1 MTTATS
7 QKQFTGK
14 HMLAILVA
22 FFGVVIAVNLTMAF
36 FANSTWS
43 GLIVK
48 NGYVASQSFGKDL
61 ERARTQDALGW
72 TVTMKHATDSVT
84 LTFADRNQQKLA
96 GLTVTGQLRRPASA
110 RDDQTLAFSGTG
122 PGDYAAAADLAPGV
136 WELDIDAAG
145 SAGSAFRKTYR
156 FFVKG

>member
-22 FFGVVIAVNLTMAF
+22 FFGVIIAVNLTMAF

-72 TVTMKHATDSVT
+72 TVTMKHAADSVT

-96 GLTVTGQLRRPASA
+96 GLTVTGQRRRPAAQVQFDRPADPVEAFAEAVRTGCS
-110 RDDQTLAFSGTG
+110 LAG
-122 PGDYAAAADLAPGV
+122 YVLA
-136 WELDIDAAG
+136 
-145 SAGSAFRKTYR
+145 
-156 FFVKG
+156 